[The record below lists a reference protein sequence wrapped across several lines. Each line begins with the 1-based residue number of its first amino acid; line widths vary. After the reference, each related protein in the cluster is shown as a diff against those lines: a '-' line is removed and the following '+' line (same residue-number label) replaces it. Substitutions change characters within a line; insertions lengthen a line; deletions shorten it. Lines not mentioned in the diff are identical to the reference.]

1 MKRLWIL
8 LAAGMFLVS
17 GSFAAR
23 AGEIDLL
30 LQKLV
35 EKGVLSAGEAQ
46 TIATETKE
54 DIKKQIAQG
63 KNEALPQWIQNIKL
77 SGDFRLRY
85 QYDHAKKLTPKSTQT
100 NDESRGRIRARVGID
115 AKVNDKI
122 TVGVGLATGSTDTT
136 SKDAARSGNQTL
148 GGGFAKKA
156 IDLDYAYVQYT
167 PISWASVIAGRM
179 KNPLWEPSDLIWDT
193 NIRPEGGLVKLEK
206 NLTANTQIFATLGAL
221 IVDESATMG
230 ADPTMLV
237 TQAGV
242 KQSFGEKVT
251 VKGAL
256 EYYETLNAKGKKL
269 PGTTGTNTNVG
280 GNLTH
285 DFSDLAPMVEV
296 AFNDLF
302 KPIHLDIP
310 YFAFYGEFVDN
321 LNSLVKNRNTGF
333 ILGNRF
339 GYEKIEKWADWQLN
353 LNYAMLGKDATL
365 DTLPNA
371 DRYGGKTGL
380 RAYQSAFNYGLGKNT
395 WLTLCYYYA
404 YQLKGN
410 FGVTQSK
417 PASVVQVDWNVKF

>member
-167 PISWASVIAGRM
+167 PISWASVIANRM

-302 KPIHLDIP
+302 KPIH
-310 YFAFYGEFVDN
+310 
-321 LNSLVKNRNTGF
+321 
-333 ILGNRF
+333 
-339 GYEKIEKWADWQLN
+339 
-353 LNYAMLGKDATL
+353 
-365 DTLPNA
+365 
-371 DRYGGKTGL
+371 
-380 RAYQSAFNYGLGKNT
+380 
-395 WLTLCYYYA
+395 
-404 YQLKGN
+404 
-410 FGVTQSK
+410 
-417 PASVVQVDWNVKF
+417 